1 MQVKLWILASFL
13 CLFQVANAFAAFK
26 HYSIEEGLSQSVV
39 FNIEQ
44 DQLGFMWFATQD
56 GLNRFDGNRFEVFK
70 TSEKNTNSLTNNYI
84 YPISLDNQNKLFIGT
99 RHGGV
104 NQLNLNNYEFAAPL
118 FKNKR
123 ITSLLPLKSSLFVGT
138 FDGAVYRVN
147 RDSLTIDI
155 LADNLKKPVY
165 ALTSIKNI
173 LWVGTHGSGIYHYDL
188 QTNQLVENYLKNIF
202 KEQKIH
208 SSIFSIKQDVDAN
221 VWLATQGGGVYKIDL
236 ADSKYINWRHD
247 PNDKF
252 SISSNQVRDIEF
264 DDSGLVWFATR
275 GGGVSIYDKSQE
287 RFTHLKHDPFD
298 RYSLAHNRVYS
309 VFKDQTGIMWF
320 GTANGINKLDP
331 ASLNFTKLKKPN
343 PLSSNDSWA
352 LHEDSQ
358 QRLWY
363 GSWGGGIDILD
374 EQFNRLQHLDTQSSP
389 LTLSSNAIKAI
400 TQDNQG
406 NTWIG
411 TWAHGINVITTQGEL
426 IRYNADDSNHGL
438 SENSIYSLLVDNRNQ
453 VWVGTNGGGLFRFDR
468 ELNYFISY
476 AKPQQGSTLYI
487 DAPRVTSLYQDLD
500 DNLWIA
506 TDGSGA
512 YKFNM
517 RSEDITHFSKSSQG
531 EGLSHN
537 TVRAFLLR
545 ENNDMWLATSNGI
558 NIIKAKSTDIIHL
571 GIEDGLPNQVVYGL
585 ISQGQYV
592 WLSTNNGL
600 VQVNTKTLSM
610 RNFQAKD
617 GLQGNEFNA
626 GAYYKTSQGKIIFGG
641 TQGVTVFTPNA
652 QVQNAL
658 PGKLALTELNF
669 DDQPLL
675 NSIGSELGM
684 HYEVDKN
691 RQLIIPFSVKR
702 VSIGVNYLHYQEPKT
717 NRFRYRLTGFEQ
729 QWRSAAGSNIAIEY
743 TNLPAGK
750 YKLVVEATSH
760 SGAKAVTPLVINFH
774 VITPWWQ
781 TPISYALYFILLLGF
796 IWLCSTLW
804 TRRLRRQK
812 HELERF
818 VTLRTQEIATQKTL
832 IEKQAVALSN
842 TLESKV
848 RFFTH
853 ASHELRTPLSL
864 LVAPTQALLANEAKL
879 KKREDLNL
887 ILRNAKRLE
896 GLVDKLLT
904 LTRFDESGDD
914 EVKKLSL
921 SAIALEVAEQFKV
934 LGKQNLQFDYR
945 IEEALYIDASR
956 EGLITIFNNLLSN
969 AFKYTDA
976 GKIEFKVFANQENAV
991 VEFTDT
997 GRGIAEVELDKV
1009 YDLFYRA
1016 TGNVNIEGSGV
1027 GLSIVKRLVDKYQGQ
1042 IDLKSKL
1049 REGTQFTIQFKLI
1062 AAQKQRPVEST
1073 KQVALTHAVRNKHA
1087 ATVIIVED
1095 NDELRHYLRTELLP
1109 KYNVLTAENGD
1120 VAMKLMLKHV
1130 PDLLI
1135 TDLMMPKMD
1144 GFELLKAVHES
1155 RVTCHIPAII
1165 LTAKGDHESKLKGL
1179 NHYALDVIT
1188 KPFDRTE
1195 LLVKVDNWIAWLKT
1209 YHQGINDYNKLPTI
1223 VANRPNHDPK
1233 DAQLLSDLNK
1243 FLANHYQNTQLTV
1256 PRCAKELALSERQF
1270 QRKLKVLINIS
1281 PTEYIR
1287 DYRLIKAAELLKQGR
1302 QINLVIEDVGFT
1314 SRSHFSKS
1322 FKTKFGMT
1330 AKEFQVSN

>member
-13 CLFQVANAFAAFK
+13 CLFQVANVFAAFK

-44 DQLGFMWFATQD
+44 DELGFMWFATQD
-56 GLNRFDGNRFEVFK
+56 GLNRFDGNRFDVFK
-70 TSEKNTNSLTNNYI
+70 TSVKNTNSLTNNYI
-84 YPISLDNQNKLFIGT
+84 YPLSLDNQNTLYIGT

-104 NQLNLNNYEFAAPL
+104 NQLNLYNYEFTAPFL
-118 FKNKR
+118 KNKR
-123 ITSLLPLKSSLFVGT
+123 ITSVLPFKDWLFVGT
-138 FDGAVYRVN
+138 FDGVVYRISRESEKVE
-147 RDSLTIDI
+147 TV
-155 LADNLKKPVY
+155 AEQLKKPVY
-165 ALTSIKNI
+165 ALTLINNV
-173 LWVGTHGSGIYHYDL
+173 LWIGTHGRGLFHYDL
-188 QTNQLVENYLKNIF
+188 QTNQLANNYLQDVFNGH
-202 KEQKIH
+202 EIH
-208 SSIFSIKQDVDAN
+208 PSIFSIKEDNDSN
-221 VWLATQGGGVYKIDL
+221 VWLATQGGGVYRINV
-236 ADSKYINWRHD
+236 ADSTYLNWRHD
-247 PNDKF
+247 PNDSH

-264 DDSGLVWFATR
+264 DDAGRVWFATR
-275 GGGVSIYDKSQE
+275 GGGVSIYDKSQQH
-287 RFTHLKHDPFD
+287 FTHLKHDPFD

-331 ASLNFTKLKKPN
+331 ASLNFTKLKKPE

-352 LHEDSQ
+352 LFEDPQ
-358 QRLWY
+358 KRLWY

-374 EQFNRLQHLDTQSSP
+374 EQFNRLQHLGTQSSA
-389 LTLSSNAIKAI
+389 LALSSNAIKAI
-400 TQDNQG
+400 TQDKLG

-411 TWAHGINVITTQGEL
+411 TWADGINVITKQGEL
-426 IRYNADDSNHGL
+426 IRYNANDGDHGL
-438 SENSIYSLLVDNRNQ
+438 SENSIYSLLVDNHDQ

-468 ELNYFISY
+468 ELNAFISY
-476 AKPQQGSTLYI
+476 AKPQQGSNLFI
-487 DAPRVTSLYQDLD
+487 DAPRVTSLYQDSD
-500 DNLWIA
+500 GNLWIA

-517 RSEDITHFSKSSQG
+517 RSENVTHFSKSSQG

-537 TVRAFLLR
+537 TVRAFLLLD
-545 ENNDMWLATSNGI
+545 NGDMWLATSNGV
-558 NIIKAKSTDIIHL
+558 NIIKAQSDRIIHL
-571 GIEDGLPNQVVYGL
+571 GIEEGLPNQVVYGL

-600 VQVNTKTLSM
+600 VKVNTETLNM
-610 RNFQAKD
+610 QHFQAKD

-641 TQGVTVFTPNA
+641 TQGLTVFTPDA
-652 QVQNAL
+652 QTTKQL
-658 PGKLALTELNF
+658 PGKLALTQLSF
-669 DDQPLL
+669 DDQPLR

-684 HYEVDKN
+684 HYEVDKS
-691 RQLIIPFSVKR
+691 RHLTIPFSVKR
-702 VSIGVNYLHYQEPKT
+702 VSVGVNYLHYQEPKT
-717 NRFRYRLTGFEQ
+717 NKFRYRLTGFEQ
-729 QWRSAAGSNIAIEY
+729 QWRSAAGSSITIEY

-750 YKLVVEATSH
+750 YKLVVEATSNA
-760 SGAKAVTPLVINFH
+760 GAKAISPLVINFH

-781 TPISYALYFILLLGF
+781 TPVAYALYFVLLVGF

-804 TRRLRRQK
+804 TRRLRSQK
-812 HELERF
+812 QALEHSIA
-818 VTLRTQEIATQKTL
+818 LRTQEIATQKTL

-864 LVAPTQALLANEAKL
+864 LVAPTQALLANEGSTQ
-879 KKREDLNL
+879 KREDLSL

-914 EVKKLSL
+914 EVKQLSL
-921 SAIALEVAEQFKV
+921 SAIAREVAEQFKV
-934 LGKQNLQFDYR
+934 LGKQNLQFDYH
-945 IEEALYIDASR
+945 IEEALCIEASR

-969 AFKYTDA
+969 AFKYTHV
-976 GKIEFKVFANQENAV
+976 GKIEFKIFANQEYAV
-991 VEFTDT
+991 VELTDT

-1016 TGNVNIEGSGV
+1016 TGNVNVEGSGV

-1049 REGTQFTIQFKLI
+1049 REGTQFTIKFKLI
-1062 AAQKQRPVEST
+1062 AAQKLESVEST
-1073 KQVALTHAVRNKHA
+1073 KQLALTHTSKSKHA
-1087 ATVIIVED
+1087 ATVLIVED
-1095 NDELRHYLRTELLP
+1095 NDELRHYLKTELLH

-1135 TDLMMPKMD
+1135 TDLMMPQMD
-1144 GFELLKAVHES
+1144 GFELLKALHES

-1188 KPFDRTE
+1188 KPFDRAE
-1195 LLVKVDNWIAWLKT
+1195 LLIKVDNWIAWIKT
-1209 YHQGINDYNKLPTI
+1209 YHQGINNYNKLPTI

-1233 DAQLLSDLNK
+1233 DAQLLSDLNE
-1243 FLANHYQNTQLTV
+1243 FLANHYQDTQLTV

-1322 FKTKFGMT
+1322 FKAKFGMT